1 VRDVQ
6 GGSAISIPALL
17 REATRAL
24 AATSD
29 SARLDAELLLAHVLG
44 RSRNALHVQASD
56 VVDTSARDTFSA
68 LVRRRADGEPVA
80 YLVGQRGFW
89 TFDLDVTPDV
99 LVPRPETERLVEWA
113 LSCIPGNGEGTRALD
128 LGTGSGA
135 IANARAVERGRAT
148 LVATDRSGAALSIA
162 RANAARLCPDRIA
175 FLEGR
180 WYDALGPDEAPFDL
194 IVSNPPYVADGD
206 PHLPALA
213 FEPRV
218 ALTAGADGLADLRTI
233 VAGAPARLQAGGRL
247 LVEHGY
253 DQGAAVRALFADAG
267 LREIETRRDFGNQE
281 RVTGGRR
288 P

>member
-1 VRDVQ
+1 M
-6 GGSAISIPALL
+6 SAEPLPVGTLL
-17 REATRAL
+17 REATKAL

-44 RSRNALHVQASD
+44 CSRSTLHVRADDRVDDPARASFD
-56 VVDTSARDTFSA
+56 A
-68 LVRRRADGEPVA
+68 LVRRRTDREPVA

-99 LVPRPETERLVEWA
+99 LVPRPETERLVAWA
-113 LSCIPGNGEGTRALD
+113 LDLAPGSGEGMRMLD

-135 IANARAVERGRAT
+135 IALALAHERPHAT
-148 LVATDRSGAALSIA
+148 VIATDRSRAALSIA

-175 FLEGR
+175 FVEGR
-180 WYDALGPDEAPFDL
+180 WYEALPPDASPFEL
-194 IVSNPPYVADGD
+194 IVSNPPYVAERD
-206 PHLPALA
+206 PHLASLAYEPRIALA
-213 FEPRV
+213 
-218 ALTAGADGLADLRTI
+218 AGPDGLADLRVI
-233 VAGAPARLQAGGRL
+233 VAGAPSRLERGGWL

-253 DQGAAVRALFADAG
+253 DQGVAVRSLLANAG
-267 LREIETRRDFGNQE
+267 FVDVETRRDFGGQE